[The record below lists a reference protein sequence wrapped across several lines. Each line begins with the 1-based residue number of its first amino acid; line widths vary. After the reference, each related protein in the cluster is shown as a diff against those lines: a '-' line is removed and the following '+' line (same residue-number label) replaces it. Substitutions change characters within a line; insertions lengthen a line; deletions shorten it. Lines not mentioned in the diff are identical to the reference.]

1 MRGIGLAVWLA
12 AAPTMEVMAAAE
24 SFSFDVAQYE
34 KKPYEFGGYLQ
45 GSAEHFDL
53 EPDAALSVLNF
64 PGDAPDD
71 YQRYRGVLE
80 LSGKYRWDK
89 VSLNALWHGET
100 LDDVNGNQHD
110 TRFYELYVDA
120 QPNER
125 WTLVAGK
132 RALRWGK
139 GYAFNTVGFVE
150 RPKDATDPEL
160 AREGFVLASAE
171 YVKSFEGPLQT
182 VSLTAVILPV
192 TDDLN
197 EDFGREED
205 SNLAARLYLLY
216 RDTDIDLMFRHGDSR
231 PDALGLDFARNLST
245 NFELHGELA
254 WFDDRSHRVLD
265 AGNTLV
271 TRETDAA
278 DWMFGLRY
286 LTAAE
291 TTWIMEY
298 FHNGAGYTPVE
309 MQVFYDLAQA
319 AITDPALLSTAQTAR
334 QAGYGSAQAMRD
346 YLYIKASQKE
356 PFDALYWN
364 AGIAAI
370 INLHDG
376 SYTLI
381 PEASYTGITDLE
393 LRVRLALLSG
403 EDGTDFG
410 ERPNNWRAELRLR
423 YFF

>member
-1 MRGIGLAVWLA
+1 
-12 AAPTMEVMAAAE
+12 
-24 SFSFDVAQYE
+24 
-34 KKPYEFGGYLQ
+34 
-45 GSAEHFDL
+45 
-53 EPDAALSVLNF
+53 
-64 PGDAPDD
+64 
-71 YQRYRGVLE
+71 
-80 LSGKYRWDK
+80 
-89 VSLNALWHGET
+89 
-100 LDDVNGNQHD
+100 
-110 TRFYELYVDA
+110 
-120 QPNER
+120 
-125 WTLVAGK
+125 
-132 RALRWGK
+132 
-139 GYAFNTVGFVE
+139 
-150 RPKDATDPEL
+150 
-160 AREGFVLASAE
+160 
-171 YVKSFEGPLQT
+171 
-182 VSLTAVILPV
+182 
-192 TDDLN
+192 
-197 EDFGREED
+197 
-205 SNLAARLYLLY
+205 
-216 RDTDIDLMFRHGDSR
+216 
-231 PDALGLDFARNLST
+231 
-245 NFELHGELA
+245 
-254 WFDDRSHRVLD
+254 
-265 AGNTLV
+265 
-271 TRETDAA
+271 
-278 DWMFGLRY
+278 MFGLRY